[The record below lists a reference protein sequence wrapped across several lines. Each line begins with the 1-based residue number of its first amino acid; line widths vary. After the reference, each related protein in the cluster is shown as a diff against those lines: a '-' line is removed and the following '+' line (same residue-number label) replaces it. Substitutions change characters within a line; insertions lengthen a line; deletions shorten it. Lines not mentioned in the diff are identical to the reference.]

1 MFQINQK
8 LAKSAHKS
16 LHVLSPPKKVT
27 RYREDV
33 DVTNSLFIICEGM
46 KNYLN
51 YLTQ

>member
-46 KNYLN
+46 KI
-51 YLTQ
+51 